1 MMIDGSMMDKPPGA
15 NYSLSDFG
23 EYHWV
28 VYEGGLE
35 ILNKDETPESD
46 YDKVT
51 NINFNVATWGKLRC
65 NKNDNKITITKE
77 QFIANYYGYLK
88 FK

>member
-1 MMIDGSMMDKPPGA
+1 
-15 NYSLSDFG
+15 
-23 EYHWV
+23 V
-28 VYEGGLE
+28 VYEGDLE
-35 ILNKDETPESD
+35 ILNKDEKPESD
-46 YDKVT
+46 YDKAT

-65 NKNDNKITITKE
+65 DKNDNKITITKD